1 MRKLIIII
9 FTYQFVNCQ
18 INITN
23 LIGIDTSHLVIHDE
37 FHKLTKNTSL
47 AFLDMQKAAKN
58 DGIDLQIVSSFRT
71 FNKQK
76 NLWNK
81 KFKRFS
87 DEGNNT
93 RESLNMILR
102 YSAVPGTSRHHWGTE
117 IDITDRNVIE
127 KHLLNSNKFH
137 NGGPFEPLHNWMM
150 KNAHK
155 YGFYLVYT
163 DDKDRNGFLY
173 EPWHY
178 SYKPDAIEIIKSY
191 DIRTGFAY
199 FKTTNVSGSEIIDI
213 NFWNNYMQKYF
224 FGINPI
230 LIPEL

>member
-1 MRKLIIII
+1 
-9 FTYQFVNCQ
+9 
-18 INITN
+18 
-23 LIGIDTSHLVIHDE
+23 
-37 FHKLTKNTSL
+37 
-47 AFLDMQKAAKN
+47 MQKAAKN

-71 FNKQK
+71 FDKQK
-76 NLWNK
+76 KLWNK

>member
-1 MRKLIIII
+1 M
-9 FTYQFVNCQ
+9 
-18 INITN
+18 
-23 LIGIDTSHLVIHDE
+23 VIHDE

-71 FNKQK
+71 FDKQK

-117 IDITDRNVIE
+117 IAITDRNVIE

>member
-1 MRKLIIII
+1 MSKLIILILA
-9 FTYQFVNCQ
+9 YQFVNCQ
-18 INITN
+18 ISITN

-37 FHKLTKNTSL
+37 VHKLTKNTSL

-71 FNKQK
+71 FDKQK

>member
-1 MRKLIIII
+1 M
-9 FTYQFVNCQ
+9 
-18 INITN
+18 
-23 LIGIDTSHLVIHDE
+23 
-37 FHKLTKNTSL
+37 
-47 AFLDMQKAAKN
+47 
-58 DGIDLQIVSSFRT
+58 
-71 FNKQK
+71 
-76 NLWNK
+76 
-81 KFKRFS
+81 
-87 DEGNNT
+87 
-93 RESLNMILR
+93 
-102 YSAVPGTSRHHWGTE
+102 
-117 IDITDRNVIE
+117 
-127 KHLLNSNKFH
+127 NSNKFH

-230 LIPEL
+230 LSPEL

>member
-71 FNKQK
+71 FDKQK

-137 NGGPFEPLHNWMM
+137 NGGPFEPLH
-150 KNAHK
+150 
-155 YGFYLVYT
+155 L
-163 DDKDRNGFLY
+163 
-173 EPWHY
+173 
-178 SYKPDAIEIIKSY
+178 S
-191 DIRTGFAY
+191 
-199 FKTTNVSGSEIIDI
+199 
-213 NFWNNYMQKYF
+213 
-224 FGINPI
+224 
-230 LIPEL
+230 LIHI

>member
-1 MRKLIIII
+1 MSRGLGDVYKR
-9 FTYQFVNCQ
+9 Q
-18 INITN
+18 
-23 LIGIDTSHLVIHDE
+23 SHLVIHDE

-71 FNKQK
+71 FDKQK

-87 DEGNNT
+87 GEGNNT
-93 RESLNMILR
+93 RKSLNMILR

-163 DDKDRNGFLY
+163 DNKERSGFLY

-191 DIRTGFAY
+191 DIKTGFAY
-199 FKTTNVSGSEIIDI
+199 FKSTNVSGSEIIDI

>member
-1 MRKLIIII
+1 
-9 FTYQFVNCQ
+9 
-18 INITN
+18 
-23 LIGIDTSHLVIHDE
+23 
-37 FHKLTKNTSL
+37 
-47 AFLDMQKAAKN
+47 
-58 DGIDLQIVSSFRT
+58 
-71 FNKQK
+71 
-76 NLWNK
+76 
-81 KFKRFS
+81 
-87 DEGNNT
+87 
-93 RESLNMILR
+93 
-102 YSAVPGTSRHHWGTE
+102 
-117 IDITDRNVIE
+117 
-127 KHLLNSNKFH
+127 
-137 NGGPFEPLHNWMM
+137 MM

>member
-1 MRKLIIII
+1 M
-9 FTYQFVNCQ
+9 
-18 INITN
+18 
-23 LIGIDTSHLVIHDE
+23 VIHDE

-93 RESLNMILR
+93 RESLNLILR

>member
-9 FTYQFVNCQ
+9 FAYQFVNCQ

-23 LIGIDTSHLVIHDE
+23 LIGIDTYHLVIHDE

-71 FNKQK
+71 FDKQK

>member
-1 MRKLIIII
+1 
-9 FTYQFVNCQ
+9 
-18 INITN
+18 
-23 LIGIDTSHLVIHDE
+23 
-37 FHKLTKNTSL
+37 
-47 AFLDMQKAAKN
+47 MQKAAKN

-71 FNKQK
+71 FDKQK

-87 DEGNNT
+87 GEGNNT
-93 RESLNMILR
+93 RKSLNMILR

-163 DDKDRNGFLY
+163 DNKERSGFLY

-191 DIRTGFAY
+191 DIKTGFAY
-199 FKTTNVSGSEIIDI
+199 FKSTNVSGSEIIDI